1 MKDFKGG
8 KNGEPYVIGIATGS
22 SSEFYFQMMAGLN
35 GINIGK
41 DVVLKNMPPPEQL
54 LMPKGID
61 AVVPWDYTC
70 SLMINERKN
79 GRSIDVSYAYNI
91 YQGSIY
97 VRQELVDNVP
107 DVVQALTDAIVEA
120 TLWLRLNVEPA
131 VNAMMEDANLKNA
144 PRTLLTQQLIE
155 YNNWYKPT
163 YLYPIADFWAKEN
176 ERIAKWLFDNKRLK
190 TAFTQKDFA
199 SVFAPQFMKSTFD
212 RLGWKIPT
220 VPPTVP
226 AGWAGKLGELPYP
239 AYDTIL
245 TMKGPQ
251 AFPEK
256 GDLTKP
262 FTFNGQTVTPA

>member
-1 MKDFKGG
+1 M
-8 KNGEPYVIGIATGS
+8 
-22 SSEFYFQMMAGLN
+22 N

-70 SLMINERKN
+70 SLMLNERKN

-144 PRTLLTQQLIE
+144 PRTLLTQQIDRIQQLVQ
-155 YNNWYKPT
+155 T
-163 YLYPIADFWAKEN
+163 DLSVSDCRFLGQG
-176 ERIAKWLFDNKRLK
+176 ERTHRQWLFDNKRLK
-190 TAFTQKDFA
+190 TAFTQKDFS
-199 SVFAPQFMKSTFD
+199 SVFAPQFMKATFD

-220 VPPTVP
+220 MPPTVP

-245 TMKGPQ
+245 TMK
-251 AFPEK
+251 AR
-256 GDLTKP
+256 KP
-262 FTFNGQTVTPA
+262 SREG